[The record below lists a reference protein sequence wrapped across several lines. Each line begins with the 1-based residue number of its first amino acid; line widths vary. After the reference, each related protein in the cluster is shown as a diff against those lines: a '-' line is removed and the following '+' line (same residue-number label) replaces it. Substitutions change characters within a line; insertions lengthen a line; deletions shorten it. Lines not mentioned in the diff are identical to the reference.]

1 MSTTTRSLT
10 AAHAEVKA
18 EITRT
23 DTKTGLLLAFVGA
36 VLAGVWTVARDLPL
50 TLPAYIEGGL
60 GMVLLVV
67 AAGLLLRST
76 RPNLRGRH
84 GFPLWATLTAEEI
97 TAAVATDLV
106 TDIGWLSSGVDAMEC
121 ARRAGHS
128 IAVLHKVYA
137 KVLDQT
143 RERANDRNDAALREW
158 NEPA

>member
-1 MSTTTRSLT
+1 MSAPNTKLT

-36 VLAGVWTVARDLPL
+36 VLAGTWTVARDLPL
-50 TLPAYIEGGL
+50 NLPAYVAGGL
-60 GMVLLVV
+60 GVALLVA

-97 TAAVATDLV
+97 TATV
-106 TDIGWLSSGVDAMEC
+106 SSGDLAADVAGLSRL
-121 ARRAGHS
+121 AVVKFTALRRAVDLTMVGGALL
-128 IAVLHKVYA
+128 IL
-137 KVLDQT
+137 
-143 RERANDRNDAALREW
+143 AALL
-158 NEPA
+158 AAGGAL